1 MVPEFG
7 SVFGVVVVLFCLA
20 YFTMA
25 SIPFLFVKL
34 DVPEVWRLF
43 RGLFGTYFLVITAAA
58 LVATVSFVTAGAMGF
73 AAAMLLLAGAAMA
86 ARIPVTQRMDAHRS
100 AWESGDAAALRH
112 LRGIHWAGMLLNTA
126 ILATVAASLP
136 YLFR

>member
-25 SIPFLFVKL
+25 SIPFLFVTL

-43 RGLFGTYFLVITAAA
+43 RGLFGTYFWVVATAA
-58 LVATVSFVTAGAMGF
+58 LVAMASFATAGALGF
-73 AAAMLLLAGAAMA
+73 AAAMLVLAGAAMT
-86 ARIPVTQRMDAHRS
+86 ARVPVTQRMDAQRS
-100 AWESGDAAALRH
+100 AWESGDAIALRR
-112 LRGIHWAGMLLNTA
+112 LRGIHWAGMLVNTA
-126 ILATVAASLP
+126 ILATVAASMP
-136 YLFR
+136 YLF